1 MKGIGSAHPLEG
13 VETPPDTVVNFALAA
28 ATAQAA
34 DWPSGTQV
42 LRVSGISS
50 ANSALCFYINPR
62 TTAAAL
68 PVNGTTAT
76 TATTLQQLAII
87 GERYMQVPAS
97 STGFSLYASSSG
109 YAVIECW
116 KVSA

>member
-13 VETPPDTVVNFALAA
+13 IETPPDTVVNLVLAA
-28 ATAQAA
+28 NTHQAA
-34 DWPSGTQV
+34 DWPTGTQV

-50 ANSALCFYINPR
+50 ANSAFCFYINAR

-68 PVNGTTAT
+68 PVNGTSAT
-76 TATTLQQLAII
+76 TASTLQQLAVI
-87 GERYMQVPAS
+87 GSRYMQVPAS

-109 YAVIECW
+109 YCVVECW
-116 KVSA
+116 KTL